1 MSSGATR
8 ATPYGGGLLSP
19 VEPIEYNPNI
29 PIESFDIIVT
39 DECHRSIYNLWAQVL
54 EYFDA
59 SLIGLTA
66 TPSKQTFG
74 FFHQNLVM
82 EYNHEMAVADGVNV
96 NYDVYRIRTKISEAG
111 SKVEAGYSVQIQERD
126 TRKKRWEQ
134 LDDDFSYDPNQL
146 DRDVVAPDQI
156 RTIVRTFR
164 DKLFTEIFPG
174 RTWVPK
180 TLIFAKDDAHAEN
193 IVEIVREEFGKG
205 NDFAQKIT
213 YRTTGAKPKDLINE
227 FRTSPMPRIAVTV
240 DMIATG
246 TDIKAVEVV
255 MFMRA
260 VKSRAFFEQMKGR
273 GVRVM
278 KADDLQSVTPD
289 AKAKDHFVIV
299 DAVGVCEQDKT
310 DSRPMEQKP
319 TVSFEKLMQAV
330 AFGNTEDDVLT
341 SLAGRLARM
350 EHRISADD
358 DKKIR
363 AASGGL
369 GLKDLAHRIVQ
380 SLDPDQIEVAWVERS
395 ETRGTAPQAP
405 NREAQRSQ
413 IVQDA
418 VRPLHDPTLRQ
429 LLIDL
434 KAKTEITIDHV
445 SPDEVIFVGFSEEAL
460 DRAKG
465 MVQSFE
471 QFIKDHK
478 DEITA
483 LQVLYSKPYKHRLTF
498 EAVKEL
504 ADAIE
509 KPPYLWNESQLWNA
523 YAALEKSKVKGAS
536 AKRILTDLVSLVRF
550 AIHQDNELIPF
561 PERVNANFN
570 AWLAT
575 QQQKLPSPSGRG
587 AGGEGARFTP
597 EQMKWLEMI
606 RDHIAANLSIAPDDF
621 EYAPFSQHGGLGKV
635 HQLFGDKLNTIIE
648 ELNETLAA

>member
-1 MSSGATR
+1 
-8 ATPYGGGLLSP
+8 
-19 VEPIEYNPNI
+19 
-29 PIESFDIIVT
+29 
-39 DECHRSIYNLWAQVL
+39 
-54 EYFDA
+54 
-59 SLIGLTA
+59 
-66 TPSKQTFG
+66 
-74 FFHQNLVM
+74 
-82 EYNHEMAVADGVNV
+82 
-96 NYDVYRIRTKISEAG
+96 
-111 SKVEAGYSVQIQERD
+111 
-126 TRKKRWEQ
+126 
-134 LDDDFSYDPNQL
+134 
-146 DRDVVAPDQI
+146 
-156 RTIVRTFR
+156 
-164 DKLFTEIFPG
+164 
-174 RTWVPK
+174 
-180 TLIFAKDDAHAEN
+180 
-193 IVEIVREEFGKG
+193 
-205 NDFAQKIT
+205 
-213 YRTTGAKPKDLINE
+213 
-227 FRTSPMPRIAVTV
+227 MPRIEVTV

-246 TDIKAVEVV
+246 TDIKAVEIV

-260 VKSRAFFEQMKGR
+260 VKSRAYFEQMKGR
-273 GVRVM
+273 GVRIM

-380 SLDPDQIEVAWVERS
+380 SLDPDIYLPLPLGEAAPIPSPLTGEGEGGGEATIPPFEKGGRGGIS
-395 ETRGTAPQAP
+395 TRDK
-405 NREAQRSQ
+405 

-418 VRPLHDPTLRQ
+418 VRPLHDPKLRE
-429 LLIDL
+429 LLNEI
-434 KAKTEITIDHV
+434 KKKTEITIDHV
-445 SPDEVIFVGFSEEAL
+445 SADEVLESGFSPEAL

-465 MVQSFE
+465 MIKSFE

-498 EAVKEL
+498 DAVKEL

-561 PERVNANFN
+561 PERVNANFKV
-570 AWLAT
+570 WLAT
-575 QQQKLPSPSGRG
+575 QQSLPPLPPGEGRGEGKLPSPASGRG
-587 AGGEGARFTP
+587 AGGAGARFTP
-597 EQMKWLEMI
+597 EQLRWLEMI
-606 RDHIAANLSIAPDDF
+606 RDHIAANLTIAPDDF
-621 EYAPFSQHGGLGKV
+621 EYAPFSQQGGLGKA
-635 HQLFGDKLNTIIE
+635 HQLFADKLGTIIE

>member
-1 MSSGATR
+1 
-8 ATPYGGGLLSP
+8 
-19 VEPIEYNPNI
+19 
-29 PIESFDIIVT
+29 
-39 DECHRSIYNLWAQVL
+39 
-54 EYFDA
+54 
-59 SLIGLTA
+59 
-66 TPSKQTFG
+66 
-74 FFHQNLVM
+74 M

-156 RTIVRTFR
+156 RTIVRTFQE
-164 DKLFTEIFPG
+164 KLFTEIFPG

-273 GVRVM
+273 GVRII
-278 KADDLQSVTPD
+278 KPDDLQSVTPD

-369 GLKDLAHRIVQ
+369 SLKDLAHRIVQ
-380 SLDPDQIEVAWVERS
+380 SLDPDALPSLPPGEGALIPSPLTGEGKGGG
-395 ETRGTAPQAP
+395 ETPSPLAGEGGGEGAARNA
-405 NREAQRSQ
+405 R
-413 IVQDA
+413 VHA
-418 VRPLHDPTLRQ
+418 VKPLHDPALRQ

-434 KAKTEITIDHV
+434 KAKNEITIDHV
-445 SPDEVIFVGFSEEAL
+445 SADEVIDVGFSPEAL

-471 QFIKDHK
+471 
-478 DEITA
+478 
-483 LQVLYSKPYKHRLTF
+483 
-498 EAVKEL
+498 
-504 ADAIE
+504 
-509 KPPYLWNESQLWNA
+509 
-523 YAALEKSKVKGAS
+523 
-536 AKRILTDLVSLVRF
+536 
-550 AIHQDNELIPF
+550 
-561 PERVNANFN
+561 
-570 AWLAT
+570 
-575 QQQKLPSPSGRG
+575 
-587 AGGEGARFTP
+587 
-597 EQMKWLEMI
+597 
-606 RDHIAANLSIAPDDF
+606 
-621 EYAPFSQHGGLGKV
+621 
-635 HQLFGDKLNTIIE
+635 
-648 ELNETLAA
+648 